1 MIALLLGWL
10 KSILRIGILDFLSKI
25 GIKAA
30 LGIILA
36 VLAVVAVIFLILGIL
51 VSLVI

>member
-1 MIALLLGWL
+1 MMELLLGWL

-25 GIKAA
+25 GLKAA
-30 LGIILA
+30 LGI
-36 VLAVVAVIFLILGIL
+36 VLTVLVVVAVIFLILGIL

>member
-1 MIALLLGWL
+1 MELLLGWL

-25 GIKAA
+25 GLKAA
-30 LGIILA
+30 LGI
-36 VLAVVAVIFLILGIL
+36 VLTVLVVVAVIFLILGIL